1 MHALIIANGT
11 LPQSDFVRALVKF
24 VNFVVC
30 ADGGANHAQTLGIK
44 PDIIIGDF
52 DSITPSTKIFF
63 QNILQLHLDDQNTTD
78 LEKAIEHC
86 LDRKITSIDV
96 VGALGSRIDHTTGSL
111 GCFKKYGEKI
121 HIRMID
127 SKGELILIRK
137 EVHLEMREGEKLSL
151 IPLDRCT
158 GVTTRNLKYALNNDT
173 LELGV
178 HEGISNEATFQQ
190 VSIRVETGTLLL
202 YRFHGL
208 TWLSPHNK
216 HSS

>member
-24 VNFVVC
+24 ANFVVC

-52 DSITPSTKIFF
+52 DSITPATKIFF
-63 QNILQLHLDDQNTTD
+63 QKILQLHLEDQNTTD

-96 VGALGSRIDHTTGSL
+96 VGALGSRIDHTTGNL
-111 GCFKKYGEKI
+111 GCFKKYGNKI
-121 HIRMID
+121 HMRMID
-127 SKGELILIRK
+127 SMGELTLIRK

-158 GVTTRNLKYALNNDT
+158 GVTTTNLKYALNNDI

-178 HEGISNEATFQQ
+178 REAISNEATSTH
-190 VSIRVETGTLLL
+190 VSIQLGSGTLLL

-208 TWLSPHNK
+208 KWKFT
-216 HSS
+216 

>member
-11 LPQSDFVRALVKF
+11 LPHPDFVRALV
-24 VNFVVC
+24 NFANLVVC
-30 ADGGANHAQTLGIK
+30 ADGGANHAQTLEIK

-52 DSITPSTKIFF
+52 DSITPETKIFF
-63 QNILQLHLDDQNTTD
+63 QDIIQLHLEDQNTTD

-86 LDRKITSIDV
+86 LERKITSIDI

-111 GCFKKYGEKI
+111 GCFKKHGNKI
-121 HIRMID
+121 HIRIID
-127 SKGELILIRK
+127 SMGELTLVRK
-137 EVHLEMREGEKLSL
+137 ETHLEMREGEKLSL

-158 GVTTRNLKYALNNDT
+158 GVTTTNLKYPLNNDI

-178 HEGISNEATFQQ
+178 HEGISNEATSTH
-190 VSIRVETGTLLL
+190 VSIQLGSGTLLL

-208 TWLSPHNK
+208 KWKFPQV
-216 HSS
+216 

>member
-11 LPQSDFVRALVKF
+11 LPHSDFVRALVKF
-24 VNFVVC
+24 ADFVVC

-52 DSITPSTKIFF
+52 DSITPATKIFF
-63 QNILQLHLDDQNTTD
+63 QKILQLHLEDQNTTD
-78 LEKAIEHC
+78 LEKAIDHC

-111 GCFKKYGEKI
+111 GCFKKYGNKI
-121 HIRMID
+121 HMRMID
-127 SKGELILIRK
+127 SMGELTLIRK

-158 GVTTRNLKYALNNDT
+158 GVTTTNLKYALNNDI

-178 HEGISNEATFQQ
+178 REAISNEATSTY
-190 VSIRVETGTLLL
+190 VSVRVGSGTLLL

-208 TWLSPHNK
+208 KWKFP
-216 HSS
+216 

>member
-1 MHALIIANGT
+1 MHALIIANGI
-11 LPQSDFVRALVKF
+11 LPHPDYVRALVKF
-24 VNFVVC
+24 ANFVVC

-52 DSITPSTKIFF
+52 DSITPATKIFF

-78 LEKAIEHC
+78 LEKAIDHC

-111 GCFKKYGEKI
+111 GCFKKYGNKI

-127 SKGELILIRK
+127 SMGELTLIRK
-137 EVHLEMREGEKLSL
+137 ELHIEMREGEKLSL

-158 GVTTRNLKYALNNDT
+158 GVTTTNLKYALNNDI

-178 HEGISNEATFQQ
+178 REAISNEATSIHVSVQ
-190 VSIRVETGTLLL
+190 VGSGTLLL

-208 TWLSPHNK
+208 KWKFT
-216 HSS
+216 